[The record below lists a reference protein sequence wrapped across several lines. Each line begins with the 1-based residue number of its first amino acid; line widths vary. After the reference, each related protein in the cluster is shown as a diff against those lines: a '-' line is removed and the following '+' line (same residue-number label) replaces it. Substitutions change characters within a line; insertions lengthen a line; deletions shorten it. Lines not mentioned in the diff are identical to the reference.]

1 MILAFIEHVQGAP
14 TILSL
19 EVLTFAQRLA
29 QETTAS
35 LEAVVIGPRGGSA
48 VGILTSYG
56 VSTLHIADDPRLAE
70 YAPAAW
76 AHSIHELADHL
87 QPELVI
93 GTASD
98 RGAEV
103 MAHVAARMKLPLAA
117 NCTEVSPGDPFTVT
131 RQRWGGSLLEEAR
144 LHGPI
149 KLVTLAPHALTA
161 QASPTRT
168 EGATHQWTPVLE
180 DKDFRVRLA
189 PERET
194 QTGKVSLAQARVVVG
209 GGRGVGSAEG
219 FALLEELAALLGGA
233 VGCSR
238 AVTSLGWRP
247 HSDQVGQTGT
257 RIAPDLYIACGIS
270 GAIQHVVGCRAAK
283 HILAINT
290 DPAAPIVAQADYAV
304 IGDVQK
310 VLTAVNAEIR
320 RVKAS
325 EPSAASLTSSPGDG

>member
-1 MILAFIEHVQGAP
+1 MILAFVEHVQGAP
-14 TILSL
+14 TMLSL
-19 EVLTFAQRLA
+19 EVLTFASRLA
-29 QETTAS
+29 REMAAP
-35 LEAVVIGPRGGSA
+35 LEAVVIGPGGGSA
-48 VGILTSYG
+48 SGILTSYR
-56 VSTLHIADDPRLAE
+56 VATLNVADHPRLAE

-76 AHSIHELADHL
+76 AASIAELAGQAHAD
-87 QPELVI
+87 LVI
-93 GTASD
+93 GTGSD

-103 MAHVAARMKLPLAA
+103 MGHLAARMKLPLAA
-117 NCTEVSPGDPFTVT
+117 NCTQVTAGDPLTVT

-144 LHGPI
+144 LKGAI
-149 KLVTLAPHALTA
+149 KLLTLAPHALTA
-161 QASPTRT
+161 EASPTRT
-168 EGATHQWTPVLE
+168 EVVTRAWTPVLE
-180 DKDFRVRLA
+180 DKDFRVRLI
-189 PERET
+189 PELEA
-194 QTGKVSLAQARVVVG
+194 QTGKISLAQARVVVG

-219 FALLEELAALLGGA
+219 FASLEELASLLGGA

-270 GAIQHVVGCRAAK
+270 GAIQHMVGCRAAK

-310 VLTAVNAEIR
+310 VLAAVNAAIE
-320 RVKAS
+320 RVKAGERS
-325 EPSAASLTSSPGDG
+325 RTRA